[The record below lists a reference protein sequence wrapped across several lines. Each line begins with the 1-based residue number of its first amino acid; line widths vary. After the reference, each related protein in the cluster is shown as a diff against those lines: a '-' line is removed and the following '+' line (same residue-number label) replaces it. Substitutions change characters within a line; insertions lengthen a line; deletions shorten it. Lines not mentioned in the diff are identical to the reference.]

1 MQLASRPRLSDGT
14 VSQLRLFLIPSFS
27 SAFQVSFLERDE
39 KWRRLRRLNDAG
51 NFCLPSF
58 FLRCDQSGR
67 LRFSPLG
74 SIARNGRFLS
84 CGDV

>member
-51 NFCLPSF
+51 NFCL
-58 FLRCDQSGR
+58 
-67 LRFSPLG
+67 
-74 SIARNGRFLS
+74 LS
-84 CGDV
+84 SSSVAISQGGFDFPP

>member
-58 FLRCDQSGR
+58 SVAISQGGFD
-67 LRFSPLG
+67 FPP
-74 SIARNGRFLS
+74 
-84 CGDV
+84 